1 MNGAP
6 AAVALHANGE
16 RTSVHVEG
24 AIVRLVRLDGQG
36 AALRHV
42 TLHTSASP
50 GELVTTMA
58 TAVAAPATGGA
69 LLRVA
74 GDTVTVVVRTPP
86 GDMLVCRLRYCARQ
100 GYRLLRRTRV
110 RATPASA

>member
-1 MNGAP
+1 MSGCP
-6 AAVALHANGE
+6 AAIAPHPNGE
-16 RTSVHVEG
+16 RTSVHIDG
-24 AIVRLVRLDGQG
+24 ATVRLVRLDNAG
-36 AALRHV
+36 AALSHAV
-42 TLHTSASP
+42 LHTGAAP

-58 TAVAAPATGGA
+58 TALALPAPGGA

-74 GDTVTVVVRTPP
+74 GDTVTVAVRIPP

-110 RATPASA
+110 RTVPGSA